1 VSDAAQ
7 PSGDGPDDGAAPGT
21 GSTAR
26 ERAEAAYD
34 SARERAEAAYDS
46 LADRVETRVQDA
58 LDRLPDGVKPRLRGW
73 LHLGAVPVSAALCL
87 VLLVVAPT
95 TAARASLA
103 VYLATSVLL
112 FAVSA
117 VYHRGSWTPRMG
129 GLLRRLDHANIFLII
144 AGTYTP
150 FAVLLLPPA
159 QARVLLVVVWVGAV
173 AGVLF
178 RMFWLDAPRWA
189 YVASYVALGWV
200 AAFFVVDI
208 VRLGGALILALLV
221 LGGLLYT
228 AGAVVYA
235 TRKPDPSPRWFG
247 YHEVFHACTIA
258 AWLAM
263 YAAVAVLVA
272 RA

>member
-1 VSDAAQ
+1 VDAESPPQ
-7 PSGDGPDDGAAPGT
+7 APPEAEPAREPT
-21 GSTAR
+21 PR
-26 ERAEAAYD
+26 ERAGAAYD
-34 SARERAEAAYDS
+34 TF
-46 LADRVETRVQDA
+46 ADRVEARVQGA
-58 LDRLPDGVKPRLRGW
+58 LDRLPARVKPRLRGW
-73 LHLGAVPVSAALCL
+73 LHLGAVPVAAVLCL

-95 TAARASLA
+95 TAARTALA
-103 VYLATSVLL
+103 VYTATSVLL
-112 FAVSA
+112 FSVSA
-117 VYHRGSWTPRMG
+117 VYHRGTWGPGMDG
-129 GLLRRLDHANIFLII
+129 FLRRLDHANIFLII

-150 FAVLLLPPA
+150 FAVLLLPPT
-159 QARVLLVVVWVGAV
+159 QARLLLAVIWTGAL

-178 RMFWLDAPRWA
+178 RLFWLHAPRWS
-189 YVASYVALGWV
+189 YVLAYVALGWV

-208 VRLGGALILALLV
+208 VRLGGGVILGLLAL
-221 LGGLLYT
+221 GGALYT

-263 YAAVAVLVA
+263 YAAIAVLVA

>member
-1 VSDAAQ
+1 VAVDAESPAQSPPVSG
-7 PSGDGPDDGAAPGT
+7 PSRDPSP
-21 GSTAR
+21 R

-34 SARERAEAAYDS
+34 TF
-46 LADRVETRVQDA
+46 ADRVEARVQEA
-58 LDRLPDGVKPRLRGW
+58 LDRLPARVKPNLRGW
-73 LHLGAVPVSAALCL
+73 LHLGAIPVSAVLCL

-95 TAARASLA
+95 TAARTALA
-103 VYLATSVLL
+103 VYTATSVLL
-112 FAVSA
+112 FSVSA
-117 VYHRGSWTPRMG
+117 VYHRGTWGPRMDG
-129 GLLRRLDHANIFLII
+129 FLRRLDHANIFLII

-159 QARVLLVVVWVGAV
+159 QARLLLVVIWTGAL

-178 RMFWLDAPRWA
+178 RLFWLHAPRWS
-189 YVASYVALGWV
+189 YVLAYVALGWV

-208 VRLGGALILALLV
+208 VRLGGAVILALLV
-221 LGGLLYT
+221 LGGALYT

-247 YHEVFHACTIA
+247 YHEVFHAFTIA

-263 YAAVAVLVA
+263 YAAIAVLVA